1 MFYSSMRFYLVFFFF
16 AQLFILQC
24 FELNIVVSSIP
35 PYLICQD
42 QSQTPIYPLIV
53 NGSGNAN
60 ISGIIYEIVMQTFWK
75 MDLNINGTILCDSSF
90 NFSTPNNL
98 LQNTSY
104 LFLGNLHYQSRLST
118 LGYTATQPLLTT
130 GLKRI
135 IKTESHI
142 IWPFL
147 TPLTYDI
154 GVIIILIG
162 IVVSIFIFVFEGKK
176 WKKNFGSQME
186 FMNEIIKEVFGSI
199 FVGNQ
204 LLFRQFAS
212 RMRLWSFWLIF
223 LLFLMTYV
231 MQLSVNMM
239 GYYAFNEESIDLGDK
254 KIGCLKS
261 ERLIYGNF
269 ENVLFYDDYNT
280 MFNAL
285 LSLRKLDVVLA
296 DWPQST
302 NFSITFK
309 DQIQI
314 LPNLHKESNFIGL
327 FFGVPEGFSRNFS
340 LTLMKYQ
347 QTYDFKQLFKIFISP
362 KKTISS
368 ENKFMNYSITD
379 ENLLGIWILLLFFI
393 IVMLFLY
400 LTKKLKL
407 LNLNFLLN
415 DRKNFHQRE
424 ENTELNKKIESA
436 FQESFS
442 NTISST
448 KYKFFKFF

>member
-1 MFYSSMRFYLVFFFF
+1 MRFYLVFLIF
-16 AQLFILQC
+16 AHLVILQC
-24 FELNIVVSSIP
+24 FDLNIVVSSIP
-35 PYLICQD
+35 PYIICQD
-42 QSQTPIYPLIV
+42 QSQTPIYPFIV
-53 NGSGNAN
+53 NGIENTN
-60 ISGIIYEIVMQTFWK
+60 ISGIIYEIVMKTFWK
-75 MDLNINGTILCDSSF
+75 MDLNINGTILCDNSF
-90 NFSTPNNL
+90 NISTTNNL
-98 LQNTSY
+98 VKGKSY
-104 LFLGNLHYQSRLST
+104 LFLGNIHYQSRLST
-118 LGYTATQPLLTT
+118 FGYTATQPLLTT

-135 IKTESHI
+135 IKAESHL

-154 GVIIILIG
+154 GVIIIVIG
-162 IVVSIFIFVFEGKK
+162 VVVSIFIFVFEEKK

-212 RMRLWSFWLIF
+212 RMLLWSFWLIF

-239 GYYAFNEESIDLGDK
+239 SNYSFNEENIDLGEK
-254 KIGCLKS
+254 KIGCLGS

-285 LSLRKLDVVLA
+285 LTSRKLDVVLA

-302 NFSITFK
+302 NYSNTFQ

-314 LPNLHKESNFIGL
+314 LPNFHKESNFIGL
-327 FFGVPEGFSRNFS
+327 FFGVPDAFSRNFS
-340 LTLMKYQ
+340 LSLMKYQ

-362 KKTISS
+362 KKPIYS
-368 ENKFMNYSITD
+368 ENKFVNYSITD
-379 ENLLGIWILLLFFI
+379 ENLLGIWILLVFFI

-407 LNLNFLLN
+407 LNFNFLLN
-415 DRKNFHQRE
+415 DKKNFHQRE
-424 ENTELNKKIESA
+424 ENTELNKNIESA

-442 NTISST
+442 NSISST
-448 KYKFFKFF
+448 K